1 MKLLTTSLLVLFL
14 TNATLAQHL
23 GFGAKGGL
31 LVGTQKNK
39 RALISYHADVFF
51 ESMGKW
57 QGEALKRRIGY
68 VIQAGYHR
76 RGASYN
82 NGLFGS
88 NNNFV
93 VSDLFHNIVVSALL
107 KGSFEVGKFAPYY
120 AAGLRL
126 EITPDSSFSQVVN
139 PRDAQGVTP
148 VNFGLWLGGGIE
160 WEPPNSPLGIF
171 LELNISPDLTPQIFF
186 PKGTQVQYPD
196 YFNPGS
202 TRVEQFQEDY
212 RILNLS
218 IELSLGFKFLL
229 KKQAKPIE

>member
-1 MKLLTTSLLVLFL
+1 MKLLTTSILVLFL

-88 NNNFV
+88 NNNF
-93 VSDLFHNIVVSALL
+93 SIILNILL
-107 KGSFEVGKFAPYY
+107 TIIIS
-120 AAGLRL
+120 
-126 EITPDSSFSQVVN
+126 
-139 PRDAQGVTP
+139 VTP
-148 VNFGLWLGGGIE
+148 SYVHTPKCCLLYHYYFIWLTSWIKCLKQAVFWNE
-160 WEPPNSPLGIF
+160 TYSWNMYLNWFIKNIYSPFIVWEYPIQSDITNRWQISIHNMII
-171 LELNISPDLTPQIFF
+171 LNISVQFLPLTSF
-186 PKGTQVQYPD
+186 
-196 YFNPGS
+196 
-202 TRVEQFQEDY
+202 
-212 RILNLS
+212 LS
-218 IELSLGFKFLL
+218 YSVLSV
-229 KKQAKPIE
+229 IV